1 MPFARVLSVED
12 DQNLSSVM
20 SHYLEEEGYQLTSVN
35 EGRHI
40 VDMLDKDQ
48 FDIILLDLG
57 LPDVDGLTLIPQLRQ
72 KFNGPIL
79 VISGK
84 TGTTDRVV
92 GLEMG
97 ADDYITKPF
106 EMREL
111 VARIKANMRR
121 NGHNDDKSV
130 TNGHNGAQ
138 TYTKGVSESGVYI
151 FNGWQYDSARYDLK
165 TPEGKSISVTSGEC
179 ELLSIFLE
187 SQGRALSREYLFE
200 VTRAGNFDS
209 FDRSID
215 IQVTRLRKKLL
226 DDPQN
231 PQLIKTVRGVG
242 YMFIGSVEKR

>member
-12 DQNLSSVM
+12 DKNLATVM
-20 SHYLEEEGYQLTSVN
+20 SHYLEEEGYHLTSVN
-35 EGRHI
+35 EGRNI
-40 VDMLDKDQ
+40 VDLLDREQ

-57 LPDVDGLTLIPQLRQ
+57 LPDIDGLTLIPQLRQ
-72 KFNGPIL
+72 KFHGPIL

-121 NGHNDDKSV
+121 GGQIEQKPQSALPND
-130 TNGHNGAQ
+130 NAQ
-138 TYTKGVSESGVYI
+138 HHAAPSNDVYM
-151 FNGWQYDSARYDLK
+151 FNGWRYDSARYELK
-165 TPEGKSISVTSGEC
+165 SPDNDIIDVTSGEC
-179 ELLSIFLE
+179 KLLQILLE
-187 SQGRALSREYLFE
+187 SQGRALSREYLYE
-200 VTRAGNFDS
+200 ITRDGNFDS

-215 IQVTRLRKKLL
+215 IQVTRLRKKLM
-226 DDPQN
+226 DDPQS
-231 PQLIKTVRGVG
+231 PRLIKTVRGVG
-242 YMFIGSVEKR
+242 YMFIGNIEKQ